1 MPSLRQPTSFWLF
14 SLLYL
19 APHSWAALYP
29 DYDFNPL
36 RHLGR
41 VSPYFEPRDVQP
53 TSPNTPQGCTVT
65 RAAMISRHG
74 AINVNDDDFADWI
87 EPFLSKFQNHTE
99 TDWASIPAMS
109 FLATH
114 KSPITLDTEV
124 EMLTRI
130 GRIEAIDLANRF
142 AIRYP
147 TLKAPS
153 KIWASSPAR
162 TFDTAQAFAQG
173 LETED
178 HPIEVIRVNEGSH
191 DGANNL
197 VPYQACPEYREEG
210 IRIATPYREL
220 FTKPIKARFDA
231 MAPAYNFT
239 TADVV
244 GMMLLCGY
252 ESAIQGDSPFCS
264 LDLFPR
270 DDWLGWEYTDDIR
283 YNYDVG
289 YGNYVSGPVGFP
301 WVNATARLLMAET
314 ADEDA
319 YVSFTHRTLP
329 SMALVVL
336 GLFNNTAFVGSGPG
350 VNESLPLDRVNPH
363 RAWRTSNISPD
374 LGNVVIE
381 KLACAGSHGF
391 DDGEY
396 YRVLVNNAPQ
406 AIPGCAQGPGASCP
420 RSGFEDLLKEKEELY
435 YGYSKWCQVDYDN
448 STDIVTFY
456 DHYP

>member
-1 MPSLRQPTSFWLF
+1 MAPVHQSASFQLL
-14 SLLYL
+14 SLLSL
-19 APHSWAALYP
+19 ARHSWVAAY
-29 DYDFNPL
+29 DYTFNPL
-36 RHLGR
+36 EHLGR

-53 TSPNTPQGCTVT
+53 SSPSTPQGCTVA
-65 RAAMISRHG
+65 RAALLSRHG

-87 EPFLSKFQNHTE
+87 QPFLVKYLNHTE
-99 TDWASIPAMS
+99 TDWASIPSMS
-109 FLATH
+109 FLADYQ
-114 KSPITLDTEV
+114 SPITPDTEP
-124 EMLTRI
+124 ETLTKI
-130 GRIEAIDLANRF
+130 GEFEAMELANNF

-147 TLKAPS
+147 SLKTPT
-153 KIWASSPAR
+153 KIWASSPNR
-162 TFDTAQAFAQG
+162 TYNTGQAFARG
-173 LETED
+173 LETPEQ
-178 HPIEVIRVNEGSH
+178 PIEVVRVNEGLH

-197 VPYQACPEYREEG
+197 VPYKACPEYREPG
-210 IRIATPYREL
+210 IDIATPFREL
-220 FTKPIKARFDA
+220 FTKPIKARFNA
-231 MAPAYNFT
+231 LAPAYNFT
-239 TADVV
+239 TTDVV

-252 ESAIQGDSPFCS
+252 ESAIQGSSPFCN
-264 LDLFPR
+264 LDLFPP

-301 WVNATARLLMAET
+301 WVNATAQLLLQET
-314 ADEDA
+314 AEQDM
-319 YVSFTHRTLP
+319 YVSFAHRTLP

-350 VNESLPLDRVNPH
+350 VNESLPLDHINPH

-381 KLACAGSHGF
+381 KLVCEGSYGF

-396 YRVLVNNAPQ
+396 YRVLGNHAPQ
-406 AIPGCAQGPGASCP
+406 AIPGCSEGPGWSCS
-420 RSGFEDLLKEKEELY
+420 RSGFEALLQEKEERY

-456 DHYP
+456 QHYP